1 MSTAEAASRSCGMPL
16 HTGAVDHRGIDN
28 QDGKQQ
34 ITMEAPVE
42 YRSGGKRRV
51 AAAAPWIGTVAAGG
65 ILSAMTAPGQTAGL
79 SVFTDPLIANLGVSR
94 TEISVSYLIGTLVG
108 AAALPFVGRAL
119 DRYSIRVVTAVI
131 GVVFASFLLVLSLAG
146 DILGLTAGFVG
157 VRMAGQGALSLAATT
172 VVARTITHR
181 RGLALGITTAVGSGG
196 ISLAPVFLASMIPD
210 FGIERAWRLEALVVL
225 CVVIPIALLLPRGQ
239 RVTTVS
245 STGSHS
251 EYDVDSWTLAEA
263 RRTGMFWII
272 SAGLAATGLLSTA
285 LAFHQIS
292 ILGAQ
297 GLSPIEAAANFL
309 PQTLTGI
316 AATLAAGA
324 LSDRIPPKYFV
335 TFSMVTMAAALVLIP
350 TITPGWTAL
359 IYGLVLGAA
368 GGSIRGIEAAAFA
381 RYFGT
386 RHIGSIRGVAT
397 AINLASTAAGPLV
410 LSIGRDLS
418 GGYHVPVVCLA
429 FVPLGVG
436 VMAFFGRAPSRDLMR
451 SRRRDDATGGLTLPT
466 RWP

>member
-1 MSTAEAASRSCGMPL
+1 MGTRARSRSSPSSPL
-16 HTGAVDHRGIDN
+16 AV
-28 QDGKQQ
+28 
-34 ITMEAPVE
+34 
-42 YRSGGKRRV
+42 
-51 AAAAPWIGTVAAGG
+51 AAPWIATVAAGG

-79 SVFTDPLIANLGVSR
+79 SVFTDPLITNLAVSR

-119 DRYSIRVVTAVI
+119 DRYSIRAVTAVI
-131 GVVFASFLLVLSLAG
+131 GLVFATFLLVLSVAG
-146 DILGLTAGFVG
+146 DIFGLTAGFVG

-196 ISLAPVFLASMIPD
+196 ISLAPVFLAAIIPSL
-210 FGIERAWRLEALVVL
+210 GIEQVWRLEALVVL
-225 CVVIPIALLLPRGQ
+225 CVVVPIALLLPRDG
-239 RVTTVS
+239 RATHTNDTPS
-245 STGSHS
+245 PSA
-251 EYDVDSWTLAEA
+251 YDVDSWTLEQAK
-263 RRTGMFWII
+263 RTGMFWVIC
-272 SAGLAATGLLSTA
+272 AGLAATGLLSTA

-335 TFSMVTMAAALVLIP
+335 TFSMVTMAVALLLIP

-359 IYGLVLGAA
+359 LYGLALGAA

-418 GGYHVPVVCLA
+418 GGYQLPVVCLA
-429 FVPLGVG
+429 VLPLAVG
-436 VMAFFGRAPSRDLMR
+436 ILAVFARTPSRDLSMQ
-451 SRRRDDATGGLTLPT
+451 TG
-466 RWP
+466 

>member
-1 MSTAEAASRSCGMPL
+1 
-16 HTGAVDHRGIDN
+16 
-28 QDGKQQ
+28 
-34 ITMEAPVE
+34 
-42 YRSGGKRRV
+42 
-51 AAAAPWIGTVAAGG
+51 
-65 ILSAMTAPGQTAGL
+65 MTAPGQTAGL
-79 SVFTDPLIANLGVSR
+79 SVFTDPLIANLAVSR

-108 AAALPFVGRAL
+108 AVVLPFVGRAL
-119 DRYSIRVVTAVI
+119 DRHSIRIVTAII
-131 GVVFASFLLVLSLAG
+131 GIVFASFLVVLSLAS
-146 DILGLTAGFVG
+146 DIFGLTAGFVG

-196 ISLAPVFLASMIPD
+196 ISLAPVFLASLIPGL
-210 FGIERAWRLEALVVL
+210 GIERVWRLEALVVL
-225 CVVIPIALLLPRGQ
+225 CVVVPIALLLPRNE
-239 RVTTVS
+239 RVPGAITAAAATTAAAPS
-245 STGSHS
+245 AYA
-251 EYDVDSWTLAEA
+251 EDSWTLAEA
-263 RRTGMFWII
+263 RRTGMFWVIC
-272 SAGLAATGLLSTA
+272 AGLAATGLLSTA

-297 GLSPIEAAANFL
+297 GLSPLEAAANFL

-335 TFSMVTMAAALVLIP
+335 TFSMATMAAALLLIP

-359 IYGLVLGAA
+359 FYGLVLGAA

-386 RHIGSIRGVAT
+386 QHIGSIRGVAT

-410 LSIGRDLS
+410 LSVGRDLS
-418 GGYHVPVVCLA
+418 GGYSVPVIGLA
-429 FVPLGVG
+429 ALPVAVG
-436 VMAFFGRAPSRDLMR
+436 ILALLARTPTRDLSMQ
-451 SRRRDDATGGLTLPT
+451 T
-466 RWP
+466 

>member
-1 MSTAEAASRSCGMPL
+1 
-16 HTGAVDHRGIDN
+16 
-28 QDGKQQ
+28 
-34 ITMEAPVE
+34 
-42 YRSGGKRRV
+42 
-51 AAAAPWIGTVAAGG
+51 
-65 ILSAMTAPGQTAGL
+65 MTAPGQTAGL
-79 SVFTDPLIANLGVSR
+79 SVFTDPLIANLAVSR

-108 AAALPFVGRAL
+108 AVVLPFVGRAL
-119 DRYSIRVVTAVI
+119 DRHSIRIVTAII
-131 GVVFASFLLVLSLAG
+131 GIVFASFLVVLSLAS
-146 DILGLTAGFVG
+146 DIFGLTAGFVG

-196 ISLAPVFLASMIPD
+196 ISLAPVFLASLIPGL
-210 FGIERAWRLEALVVL
+210 GIERVWRLEALVVL
-225 CVVIPIALLLPRGQ
+225 CVVVPIALLLPRNE
-239 RVTTVS
+239 RVPGAITAAAATTAAAPS
-245 STGSHS
+245 AYA
-251 EYDVDSWTLAEA
+251 EDSWTLAEA
-263 RRTGMFWII
+263 RRIGMFWVIC
-272 SAGLAATGLLSTA
+272 AGLAATGLLSTA

-297 GLSPIEAAANFL
+297 GLSPLEAAANFL

-335 TFSMVTMAAALVLIP
+335 TFSMATMAAALLLIP

-359 IYGLVLGAA
+359 FYGLVLGAA

-386 RHIGSIRGVAT
+386 QHIGSIRGVAT

-410 LSIGRDLS
+410 LSVGRDLS
-418 GGYHVPVVCLA
+418 GGYSVPVIGLA
-429 FVPLGVG
+429 ALPVAVG
-436 VMAFFGRAPSRDLMR
+436 ILALLARTPTRDLSMQ
-451 SRRRDDATGGLTLPT
+451 T
-466 RWP
+466 

>member
-1 MSTAEAASRSCGMPL
+1 MGT
-16 HTGAVDHRGIDN
+16 
-28 QDGKQQ
+28 
-34 ITMEAPVE
+34 
-42 YRSGGKRRV
+42 RV
-51 AAAAPWIGTVAAGG
+51 RPRPSSSARLAAAAPWIGTVAAGG

-79 SVFTDPLIANLGVSR
+79 SVFTDPLIANLAVSR

-119 DRYSIRVVTAVI
+119 DRYSIRAVTAVI
-131 GVVFASFLLVLSLAG
+131 GVVFASFLVVLSLAG
-146 DILGLTAGFVG
+146 DIVGLTAGFVG

-196 ISLAPVFLASMIPD
+196 ISLAPVFLAAMIPD
-210 FGIERAWRLEALVVL
+210 LGIERVWQLEALVVL
-225 CVVIPIALLLPRGQ
+225 CVVAPIALLLPRGR
-239 RVTTVS
+239 RVTRAS
-245 STGSHS
+245 STPRQSA
-251 EYDVDSWTLAEA
+251 YDVDSWTLAEA
-263 RRTGMFWII
+263 KRTGMFWVIC
-272 SAGLAATGLLSTA
+272 AGLAATGLLSTA

-335 TFSMVTMAAALVLIP
+335 TFSMLTMTIALMLIP

-359 IYGLVLGAA
+359 LYGLVLGAA

-410 LSIGRDLS
+410 LSVGRDLS
-418 GGYHVPVVCLA
+418 GGYHLPVLCLA
-429 FVPLGVG
+429 ALPLGVG
-436 VMAFFGRAPSRDLMR
+436 IVAIFARTPTRDLSMQ
-451 SRRRDDATGGLTLPT
+451 T
-466 RWP
+466 